1 VVARLMARAVLAAAE
16 SSSLGTQS
24 RRGSIV
30 HWNLDTPG
38 ALLAVLSI
46 FGLLLSGLIFVIDA
60 RISRIRKEMTPNG
73 GTSMRDVLDRIEK
86 QNEKLEEQL
95 DHHITWHLEQPK

>member
-1 VVARLMARAVLAAAE
+1 M
-16 SSSLGTQS
+16 
-24 RRGSIV
+24 

-60 RISRIRKEMTPNG
+60 RIGRIRKEMTPNG

>member
-1 VVARLMARAVLAAAE
+1 
-16 SSSLGTQS
+16 
-24 RRGSIV
+24 V